1 MFSGDPYIKISENG
15 ASIVVKGGQ
24 PVMDEGFENA
34 VNISLFTLPGWFGN
48 IFAENETE
56 RIGSEFTSTATGTI
70 TRTTLNDTRDLAQ
83 QELSWMIEQNIA
95 SEIDVNVS
103 NPNSKNI
110 QVEERIKRP
119 SGDVETLR
127 QTRYGQNWIS
137 QSEDPA
143 HRKADT

>member
-1 MFSGDPYIKISENG
+1 MIYDGDPHIRIGENG
-15 ASIVVKGGQ
+15 ASIVVRGGQ
-24 PVMDEGFENA
+24 PVMDRGLENA
-34 VNISLFTLPGWFGN
+34 VNTSLFTTPGWFGN
-48 IFAENETE
+48 IFAQNEIE
-56 RIGSEFTSTATGTI
+56 RIGSDFTSTATGTI

-83 QELSWMIEQNIA
+83 QELSWMTDQNIA
-95 SEIDVNVS
+95 IEIDVNVS

-137 QSEDPA
+137 QSEEPV
-143 HRKADT
+143 HRRI